1 MMGCR
6 AVYVRFLLLGILFL
20 SPAWGCEMVVRFE
33 NYAAQSRLD
42 EEKGWHGMDVD
53 FAKALL
59 DEAGCEYKFV
69 SIPWGRS
76 LKMLETGD
84 IDLVLS
90 VTKTLE
96 RQDYAYF
103 IGPQRMETIVFA
115 MNAQRRYEVETM
127 EDLFSLPVPV
137 AIQQGAFYGTQFT
150 DRYKQLK
157 KNETQFIFVPDNQ
170 TKLSLLK
177 HGRIAGF
184 LEEKFNIV
192 FQSDNHP
199 DFMTIEVAPLV
210 INESPVY
217 FAFSKRRTSTE
228 RLERLNQAYQNLQ
241 KTGRFKGILKKYQ
254 LQ

>member
-1 MMGCR
+1 
-6 AVYVRFLLLGILFL
+6 
-20 SPAWGCEMVVRFE
+20 MVVRFE

-42 EEKGWHGMDVD
+42 EETGWHGMDVD

-59 DEAGCEYKFV
+59 DEAGCQYKFV

-90 VTKTLE
+90 VTKTLDRE
-96 RQDYAYF
+96 DYAFF
-103 IGPQRMETIVFA
+103 IGPQRMETIIFA
-115 MNAQRRYEVETM
+115 MNALRQFDVTTM
-127 EDLFSLPVPV
+127 DELFSLPVPV
-137 AIQQGAFYGTQFT
+137 AIQQGAFYGAKFT
-150 DRYKQLK
+150 ERFKLLQ

-184 LEEKFNIV
+184 LEEKFNIL

-199 DFMTIEVAPLV
+199 DFMTIKVAPLI

-217 FAFSKRRTSTE
+217 FAFSKKRTSLS
-228 RLERLNQAYQNLQ
+228 RLERLNKAYSSL
-241 KTGRFKGILKKYQ
+241 KKSGRFREILKKYQ

>member
-1 MMGCR
+1 
-6 AVYVRFLLLGILFL
+6 
-20 SPAWGCEMVVRFE
+20 MVVRFE

-42 EEKGWHGMDVD
+42 EETGWHGMDVD

-90 VTKTLE
+90 VTKTQE
-96 RQDYAYF
+96 RQNYAYF

-115 MNAQRRYEVETM
+115 MNAQRRYTVDTM

-137 AIQQGAFYGTQFT
+137 AIQQGAFYGAKFT
-150 DRYKQLK
+150 DRYQQLK
-157 KNETQFIFVPDNQ
+157 KHETQFIFVPDNQ

-184 LEEKFNIV
+184 LEEKFNII

-199 DFMTIEVAPLV
+199 DFMTIEIASLV

-217 FAFSKRRTSTE
+217 FAFSKRRTSMA
-228 RLERLNQAYQNLQ
+228 RLERLEAAYQNLQ
-241 KTGRFKGILKKYQ
+241 KTGQFQRILKKYQ